1 MNLGTWLER
10 TARHDPDRPA
20 LFLGQDQ
27 VATYGQFHHRAGQ
40 VAAWLE
46 SQGIQPGDRVGIFM
60 KNAPDYLIVLY
71 GIWYAGA
78 AAVPIN
84 AKLHEREARFIIEN
98 SGTCL
103 TFATGQLA
111 RALAKAGVASP
122 VVDPNNPAFAESH
135 SATRAAPM
143 HCAPDDLAWLF

>member
-46 SQGIQPGDRVGIFM
+46 SQGIQIGDRVGIFM
-60 KNAPDYLIVLY
+60 KNVPDYLIVLY

-84 AKLHEREARFIIEN
+84 AKLHGREARFILEN
-98 SGTCL
+98 SGTRL
-103 TFATGQLA
+103 TFATGELV
-111 RALAKAGVASP
+111 RALTEAGVTSP
-122 VVDPNNPAFAESH
+122 VLDTDNPAFAE
-135 SATRAAPM
+135 
-143 HCAPDDLAWLF
+143 